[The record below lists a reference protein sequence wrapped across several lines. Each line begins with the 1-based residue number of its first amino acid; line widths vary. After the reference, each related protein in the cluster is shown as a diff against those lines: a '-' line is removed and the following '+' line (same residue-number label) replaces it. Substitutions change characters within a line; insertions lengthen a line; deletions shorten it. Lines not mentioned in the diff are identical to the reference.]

1 MVRNTQEANNCDKT
15 NANNDVKLPM
25 LLISTRCKL
34 DRIEYRSNIFYLQ
47 RLNRTGN
54 KSRKIFRW
62 KIKWKMEANVK
73 IRLKRPNV

>member
-1 MVRNTQEANNCDKT
+1 
-15 NANNDVKLPM
+15 M

-62 KIKWKMEANVK
+62 KIKWKLDESKRRNTFEKAK
-73 IRLKRPNV
+73 RLRLAHLN

>member
-1 MVRNTQEANNCDKT
+1 
-15 NANNDVKLPM
+15 M

-62 KIKWKMEANVK
+62 KIKWKLDKSKRRNTFEKAK
-73 IRLKRPNV
+73 RLRLAHLN

>member
-1 MVRNTQEANNCDKT
+1 
-15 NANNDVKLPM
+15 M

-54 KSRKIFRW
+54 KSRKIFQW
-62 KIKWKMEANVK
+62 NFKWKLDESKRRNTFEKAK
-73 IRLKRPNV
+73 RLRLAQLN